1 MLCAAAGARAG
12 QCAEEFLP
20 GHAGATVDIRLLR
33 GLPASSKPDGGP
45 SLHALRHPQETAQV
59 QL

>member
-1 MLCAAAGARAG
+1 MLCAVGARAG

-45 SLHALRHPQETAQV
+45 SFYALRHPQETAQV